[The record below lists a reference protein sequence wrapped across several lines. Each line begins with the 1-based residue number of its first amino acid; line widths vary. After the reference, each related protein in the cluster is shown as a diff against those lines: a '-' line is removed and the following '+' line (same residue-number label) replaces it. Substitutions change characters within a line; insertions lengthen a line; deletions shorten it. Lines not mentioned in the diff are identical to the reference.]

1 MYPRPKP
8 AKVRRTELQLERLE
22 NRELL
27 SGGSSISLLKP
38 LVSPL
43 GASALLGP
51 VRINP
56 LDVAAVLDVGNNSLA
71 GNVSAAID
79 NLNGLGVNVGGHAVI
94 SQAGALNLQ
103 ANAKLFQSL
112 GQSLIFSGSARGT
125 SGLGPVINLAG
136 TGIVN
141 PGPSI
146 SAHGQVGLGPII
158 NLSGTGKVNPGFP
171 PSGNGQVDT
180 GRILDS
186 SMDSSFGLDGGIG
199 SVFGGLGPPSTGESS
214 ISPSR
219 SLANL
224 SALDLLL
231 NGSTNAGSY
240 FSQSDF
246 QDTVKPDGSVPEA
259 KSDVIDR
266 SHQAGEESDDF
277 TPQMD
282 DLRDIRSPNSGSLS
296 PFFQRVFDNLGNLS
310 RDSLGWIS
318 GLGWSSWL
326 AGFVIAATVGMVL
339 RRKLQHATGNQVLR
353 SRSVSSVDSWW
364 FSSLK

>member
-1 MYPRPKP
+1 MYPRPRP

-43 GASALLGP
+43 GATALLGP

-56 LDVAAVLDVGNNSLA
+56 LDVAAVVDLGNNSLA

-94 SQAGALNLQ
+94 SQAGALNLK
-103 ANAKLFQSL
+103 ANAKPFQSL
-112 GQSLIFSGSARGT
+112 GQSLIFSGSARAT

-146 SAHGQVGLGPII
+146 SAHGQVGLGPLI
-158 NLSGTGKVNPGFP
+158 NLAGTGKVNPGSP
-171 PSGNGQVDT
+171 PSGNGQ
-180 GRILDS
+180 LDIGGIFDS
-186 SMDSSFGLDGGIG
+186 GMDLNLGLDGGIAN
-199 SVFGGLGPPSTGESS
+199 VFGGLGPPSTGESS
-214 ISPSR
+214 PSR
-219 SLANL
+219 SLADL
-224 SALDLLL
+224 SALDLLF
-231 NGSTNAGSY
+231 NGSTNAGSD
-240 FSQSDF
+240 FPQPEF
-246 QDTVKPDGSVPEA
+246 QDALRPDGSVPVS
-259 KSDVIDR
+259 KSVIDR
-266 SHQAGEESDDF
+266 SHQAGEESENF
-277 TPQMD
+277 APQMD
-282 DLRDIRSPNSGSLS
+282 DLQDSRSANARSLI
-296 PFFQRVFDNLGNLS
+296 PFFQRVFDDLGNLS

-326 AGFVIAATVGMVL
+326 AGFAIAATVGLVL